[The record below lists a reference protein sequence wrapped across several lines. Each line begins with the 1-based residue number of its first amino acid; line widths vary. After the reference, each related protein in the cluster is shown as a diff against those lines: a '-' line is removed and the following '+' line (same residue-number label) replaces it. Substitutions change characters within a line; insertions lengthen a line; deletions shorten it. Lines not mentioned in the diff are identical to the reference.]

1 MATPHK
7 DGAAPSAPHAA
18 NPGLTAGLLGL
29 AKNLL
34 GLIISRIELAS
45 LEMSEIG
52 ANLIRFAVIFVLA
65 AVALWFA
72 IAFWTVLIVFLAWA
86 TWGWKILAL
95 LGFLFSA
102 ATVGLVWYARS
113 VLRQGKL
120 SLPQTMAEL
129 RRDRDALL

>member
-1 MATPHK
+1 MATSRK
-7 DGAAPSAPHAA
+7 QDQAAPAAHA

-52 ANLIRFAVIFVLA
+52 ANLVRFAIIFVLA

-72 IAFWTVLIVFLAWA
+72 IAFWSVLIVMLAWD

-95 LGFLFSA
+95 LGFIFSV
-102 ATVGLVWYARS
+102 ATAGLVWYARS
-113 VLRQGKL
+113 VLLQGKL
-120 SLPQTMAEL
+120 SLPQTMGEL
-129 RRDRDALL
+129 RKDRDALL

>member
-1 MATPHK
+1 MATHHK
-7 DGAAPSAPHAA
+7 DGPAASASHAA
-18 NPGLTAGLLGL
+18 HPGLTAGLLGL

-52 ANLIRFAVIFVLA
+52 ANLVRFAVIFVLA
-65 AVALWFA
+65 AVGLWFA
-72 IAFWTVLIVFLAWA
+72 IAFWSVLIVMLAWD

-95 LGFLFSA
+95 LGMVFTV

-113 VLRQGKL
+113 VLLQGKL

-129 RRDRDALL
+129 RKDRDALL

>member
-1 MATPHK
+1 MANPHK
-7 DGAAPSAPHAA
+7 EGQGAPAPAA
-18 NPGLTAGLLGL
+18 HPGLTAGLLGL

-52 ANLIRFAVIFVLA
+52 ANLVRFAVIFVLA
-65 AVALWFA
+65 AVGLWFA
-72 IAFWTVLIVFLAWA
+72 IAFWSVLIVMLAWD

-95 LGFLFSA
+95 LGMVFSV

-113 VLRQGKL
+113 VLLQGKL

-129 RRDRDALL
+129 RKDRDALL

>member
-1 MATPHK
+1 MPNPHK
-7 DGAAPSAPHAA
+7 EGQGAPAPAA
-18 NPGLTAGLLGL
+18 HPGLTAGLLGL

-52 ANLIRFAVIFVLA
+52 ANLVRFAVIFVLA
-65 AVALWFA
+65 AVGLWFA
-72 IAFWTVLIVFLAWA
+72 IAFWSVLIVMLAWD

-95 LGFLFSA
+95 LGFVFSV
-102 ATVGLVWYARS
+102 ATVGLVYYARS
-113 VLRQGKL
+113 VLMQGKL

-129 RRDRDALL
+129 RKDRDALL

>member
-1 MATPHK
+1 MPNPHK
-7 DGAAPSAPHAA
+7 EGQGAPAPAA
-18 NPGLTAGLLGL
+18 HPGLTAGLLGL

-52 ANLIRFAVIFVLA
+52 ANLVRFAVIFVLA
-65 AVALWFA
+65 AVGLWFA
-72 IAFWTVLIVFLAWA
+72 IAFWSVLIVMLAWD

-95 LGFLFSA
+95 LGMVFTV

-113 VLRQGKL
+113 VLLQGKL

-129 RRDRDALL
+129 RKDRDALL